1 MYRLNLIISVVV
13 CTLFATAILPWTAVA
28 ASESQSSL
36 EQTFQKAK
44 QDYLDK
50 NMSSAAQQIQ
60 KGAAYMKAEAAKAS
74 VKGKEA
80 LNASAKELEKLADD
94 VKKGAVT
101 SVKKI
106 EDTFARAY
114 IALASD
120 SQIKST
126 ELWAKK
132 EAARAGDALDSATK
146 YLERSFA
153 WAGQKIETSTNDA
166 MKKSKE
172 LSLKLKEKGSVVAE
186 DVGKGLK
193 DAGNEI
199 EQFGKRISPK

>member
-1 MYRLNLIISVVV
+1 MYRLNLTISVVV
-13 CTLFATAILPWTAVA
+13 FTLVVAVILPWTAVA
-28 ASESQSSL
+28 APESQSSI

-50 NMSSAAQQIQ
+50 NMNSAAEQIQ
-60 KGAAYMKAEAAKAS
+60 KGVAYMKAKAAKAS

-101 SVKKI
+101 SVKRI
-106 EDTFARAY
+106 EEAFARAY
-114 IALASD
+114 VALASD

-126 ELWAKK
+126 ESWAKN
-132 EAARAGDALDSATK
+132 EAAKAGDALDSATK

-153 WAGQKIETSTNDA
+153 WAGQKVEKSTKEA
-166 MKKSKE
+166 MKKSE
-172 LSLKLKEKGSVVAE
+172 DISLKLKKKGSVVAE
-186 DVGKGLK
+186 EVGKGLK
-193 DAGNEI
+193 DMGNEI
-199 EQFGKRISPK
+199 EKFGERISPK